1 MMFPHSLSYD
11 KVKEKKKVRKKE
23 EKKMRSIKENKR
35 RQVND
40 TKIIRY
46 KNTGRQGDIRIK

>member
-1 MMFPHSLSYD
+1 M
-11 KVKEKKKVRKKE
+11 KEKKKVRKKE

-46 KNTGRQGDIRIK
+46 KNTGRQGDKISCLNIYIR

>member
-1 MMFPHSLSYD
+1 M
-11 KVKEKKKVRKKE
+11 KEKKKVRKKE